1 MDRALP
7 KGTKLQEFVI
17 EEAMYS
23 GRFTIT
29 YRAQDSALGRKVVL
43 KEYMPLREGTRQVDG
58 TVVPGSTAMAENYW
72 LELERFLWEAQL
84 LAGVR
89 HPQIVRVHRIIEAGG
104 TGYVVME
111 YVPGR
116 PLAREM
122 GEGPLSE
129 ARVRRLLGLL
139 VAGLSEVHE
148 AGLLHRN
155 ITPCNVILREES
167 DEPVLVNFTPAREF
181 MDRPTTGELH
191 AFAPIELWNRGHGSG
206 REQGPWT
213 DIYALGAVA
222 HTALSGKTPSLAV
235 QASRRRGAWTS
246 GWDRG
251 ISDDLAT
258 AVRRAMLR
266 NPSDRPRNLAAW
278 LLDSGGKRLG
288 SETSEYSDQE
298 PLEPGALL
306 VDTEVIRLLGTGAY
320 GFTYLGLERTV
331 DRAVVVKEYMP
342 RCLGSRNPDG
352 TVGPRSPAVSGDFGW
367 GLQQFLTQARI
378 LSRLDHPSIVRIH
391 RVVEAQGTAY
401 MVMELVEGRDLA
413 DVVRTAGLLS
423 EERLRAMLKM
433 LMSGLAVLHGAGT
446 QHRDIKPANIVLR
459 KGDGRPVLVDFMSLS
474 REVEQRLWRTTVLT
488 PGYAPIE
495 RYGLGEPEGPWTDI
509 YSLGATIY
517 FAFTGAAPDPAPD
530 RLNNPVRLTFGDRT
544 VPVTFARALER
555 ALAVFPKDRPQDVA
569 TWMKMIWDRRGMGL
583 ERHYRSSLFRRLRH
597 LLATIFG

>member
-58 TVVPGSTAMAENYW
+58 TVVPGSAAMAENYW

-129 ARVRRLLGLL
+129 ARLRRLLGLL

-167 DEPVLVNFTPAREF
+167 DEPVLVNCTPAREF

-266 NPSDRPRNLAAW
+266 NPSDRPRKLANW
-278 LLDSGGKRLG
+278 LLDSGGKRLD
-288 SETSEYSDQE
+288 SETSEYLDQE

-306 VDTEVIRLLGTGAY
+306 INIEVIRLLGTGAY

-342 RCLGSRNPDG
+342 RRLGSRNPDG
-352 TVGPRSPAVSGDFGW
+352 HGRASIASSVRRFRMGTSAVSHARAHIEQVRPSFDCTDSSRRGSPGDCV
-367 GLQQFLTQARI
+367 
-378 LSRLDHPSIVRIH
+378 H
-391 RVVEAQGTAY
+391 
-401 MVMELVEGRDLA
+401 
-413 DVVRTAGLLS
+413 
-423 EERLRAMLKM
+423 
-433 LMSGLAVLHGAGT
+433 
-446 QHRDIKPANIVLR
+446 
-459 KGDGRPVLVDFMSLS
+459 GDGACGRTRP
-474 REVEQRLWRTTVLT
+474 
-488 PGYAPIE
+488 G
-495 RYGLGEPEGPWTDI
+495 
-509 YSLGATIY
+509 
-517 FAFTGAAPDPAPD
+517 
-530 RLNNPVRLTFGDRT
+530 
-544 VPVTFARALER
+544 
-555 ALAVFPKDRPQDVA
+555 
-569 TWMKMIWDRRGMGL
+569 
-583 ERHYRSSLFRRLRH
+583 
-597 LLATIFG
+597 